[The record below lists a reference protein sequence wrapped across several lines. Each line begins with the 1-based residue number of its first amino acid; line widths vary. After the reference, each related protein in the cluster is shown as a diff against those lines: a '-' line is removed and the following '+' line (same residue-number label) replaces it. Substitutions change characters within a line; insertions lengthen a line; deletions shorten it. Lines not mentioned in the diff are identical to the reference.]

1 MILVLN
7 CGSQSI
13 KWKLFSRNLELI
25 FQRKKE
31 YFNFNSAKIS
41 IKKEFD
47 YLEKLKSK
55 IEIVGSRVVWGRF
68 YELKEINKEVLKEI
82 EIGCEIA
89 PLHNPFQLLAIKIA
103 KEKFKKAK
111 HFAVFD
117 AQFFK
122 DLPLS
127 SRIYPLPKEIIE
139 KYQIFRLGFHGI
151 SHKYLSIKASEIL
164 KKPLKKLNLITIHLG
179 GGTSITA
186 IKKGKP
192 IETSMGFSPLEGLV
206 MTTRSGDL
214 DPGILLFL
222 LKRIKL
228 DKIKKILNQESGL
241 KAISDIS
248 NFKELEKKKDKNSK
262 LALEIFVKRIKKY
275 LYAYYGILK
284 RVDAIVFGGTVGFKS
299 LKVRNSI
306 LENFP
311 FKIPKIL
318 KIETNEEYQIAK
330 EILLFLKKTKHHF

>member
-13 KWKLFSRNLELI
+13 KWKLFSENLELI

-31 YFNFNSAKIS
+31 YFNLNSAKIS
-41 IKKEFD
+41 IKKELD

-68 YELKEINKEVLKEI
+68 YEPKEINKEVLKEI
-82 EIGCEIA
+82 EIGCEMA

-103 KEKFKKAK
+103 KERFKKAR

-117 AQFFK
+117 TQFFK

-151 SHKYLSIKASEIL
+151 SHKYLSIRASEIL
-164 KKPLKKLNLITIHLG
+164 KKPLKKLNLITLHLG
-179 GGTSITA
+179 GGASITA

-222 LKRIKL
+222 LKKIKL

-241 KAISDIS
+241 KAISGIS
-248 NFKELEKKKDKNSK
+248 NFKELEKRKDQDSK
-262 LALEIFVKRIKKY
+262 LALEIFIKRIKKY
-275 LYAYYGILK
+275 LYGYYGILK
-284 RVDAIVFGGTVGFKS
+284 KVDAIVFGGTVGFGS
-299 LKVRNSI
+299 LKVRN
-306 LENFP
+306 LVLKDFP
-311 FKIPKIL
+311 FELPKVL
-318 KIETNEEYQIAK
+318 KIKTNEEYQIAK
-330 EILLFLKKTKHHF
+330 EILSFLNKKQNF